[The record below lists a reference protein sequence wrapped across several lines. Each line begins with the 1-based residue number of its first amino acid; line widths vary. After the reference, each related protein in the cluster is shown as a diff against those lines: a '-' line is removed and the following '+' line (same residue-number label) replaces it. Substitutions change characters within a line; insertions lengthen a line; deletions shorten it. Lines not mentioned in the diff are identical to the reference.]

1 MLSMRSWEPPEISHW
16 DNSLPAFLAKR
27 VNRGRP
33 SQPLC
38 EGQINILKTQDCE
51 VNGASVQPKP
61 LGVYALLVC
70 ITASN
75 HLSL

>member
-1 MLSMRSWEPPEISHW
+1 MLSMGPWEPPEISPR
-16 DNSLPAFLAKR
+16 DYSLRAFLAKR
-27 VNRGRP
+27 ANRGKL

-70 ITASN
+70 ITASH